1 MATQLGLY
9 NAALLELG
17 ETVLASLSENVEAR
31 RVLDLLYPNVL
42 ASALEAGSWNF
53 AMRTIRADADPDVTP
68 AFGYAHV
75 FGKPS
80 DWVRSVAVSADENFA
95 MPLVTYVDDAN
106 YWSADTTPIYVRYVS
121 NDILSGLDLA
131 NWPASFS
138 RYVEMELATRACERL
153 TQSSSKSEWLTRQRD
168 HARRVALSRDAMN
181 EAQPKFRP
189 PGRLTLARSEGAARD
204 RGSRGSLIG

>member
-1 MATQLGLY
+1 MASQLGLY

-31 RVLDLLYPNVL
+31 RVLDLLYPNAL

-68 AFGYAHV
+68 AFGHAHV

-80 DWVRSVAVSADENFA
+80 DWVRTVALSADEGLA
-95 MPLVTYVDDAN
+95 IPLLNYVDDVT
-106 YWSADTTPIYVRYVS
+106 YWSADVTPIFVRYVS
-121 NDILSGLDLA
+121 NDVLFGLDLA
-131 NWPASFS
+131 NWPASFT
-138 RYVEMELATRACERL
+138 RYVELEFAARAAERL
-153 TQSSSKSEWLTRQRD
+153 TQNASKAEWLARQRD
-168 HARRVALSRDAMN
+168 QARRVALSRDAMN

-189 PGRLTLARSEGAARD
+189 PGRLTLARHGGSVRD
-204 RGSRGSLIG
+204 RGSRSQLSG

>member
-17 ETVLASLSENVEAR
+17 ETVLAALSENVEAR
-31 RVLDLLYPNVL
+31 RVLDALYPNVL

-68 AFGYAHV
+68 QFGYAHV

-95 MPLVTYVDDAN
+95 MPLLAYVDDVN

-121 NDILSGLDLA
+121 NDMLFGLALL
-131 NWPASFS
+131 NWPASFT
-138 RYVEMELATRACERL
+138 RYVELELAARACERL
-153 TQSSSKSEWLTRQRD
+153 TQNSSKGEWLQRQRD

-189 PGRLTLARSEGAARD
+189 PGRLTLARHGGGGRD
-204 RGSRGSLIG
+204 RGSRSQLIG